1 MFPIRRRWPILTGLV
16 ALVAYLAN
24 HYHIAGL
31 EHLKLKPN
39 PAAQADTQSRLPS
52 LSGSDNYASSA
63 HDVYGHQGPGRITS
77 YGASPYAAPP
87 APSEVVRW
95 PEGLSES
102 ERFALLG
109 ERSLQD
115 RLSVAAPTATRST
128 TAGSTT
134 PSSESTTLPGIAPIP
149 VPPEFASLKPA
160 TGALPSTGA
169 ASAQNPPPGDKF
181 VAIQPSA
188 PTIEAARRNFNQ
200 PSVLPGTGL
209 DDSNPFS
216 VPRTIGGGTSASGL
230 GAPGL
235 GRIRV
240 ASFNVESLG
249 PAKLDKPHVM
259 MLLVSILRQYD
270 IVALQQIRSSRDDI
284 LPMLVERLNQ
294 SGRRYDYI
302 IGPRVGREDFEQF
315 GYIFDTDRL
324 VTDRYRL
331 YTVDDPADLIA
342 YEPLVAWFRCKQP
355 PVSSAFTFSLVNVRV
370 DSKNAAA
377 ERAILPDL
385 VDAVLRDGR
394 EEDDWIMLGDIRGDT
409 AGLAFME
416 RSGVRFAVRDIPT
429 EVSGMRMLDSIFF
442 SKHATS
448 EYSGRAGAYDFLR
461 KYNLTLEQA
470 QEVSNHLPVWAEFY
484 QVEGGTAA
492 GVAPGILPSEPSS
505 PDVF

>member
-39 PAAQADTQSRLPS
+39 QASQTPSESRLPS
-52 LSGSDNYASSA
+52 LGSGDNYASSA

-77 YGASPYAAPP
+77 YGNSPFAVTEAQPE
-87 APSEVVRW
+87 AVRW

-109 ERSLQD
+109 EQALQD
-115 RLSVAAPTATRST
+115 SLASKTPTTTAPTGEPQLLT
-128 TAGSTT
+128 
-134 PSSESTTLPGIAPIP
+134 GITPIP
-149 VPPEFASLKPA
+149 VPPEYANLRPA
-160 TGALPSTGA
+160 TGNLPSTAGERT
-169 ASAQNPPPGDKF
+169 SLPPPGDRF
-181 VAIQPSA
+181 VAIQPTA
-188 PTIEAARRNFNQ
+188 PPGTAAQSNSNQPRESERAARPN
-200 PSVLPGTGL
+200 S
-209 DDSNPFS
+209 FS
-216 VPRTIGGGTSASGL
+216 APRTIGSGASAPGL
-230 GAPGL
+230 GAPGI

-259 MLLVSILRQYD
+259 MMLVSILRQYD
-270 IVALQQIRSSRDDI
+270 VVALQQIRSSRDDI

-302 IGPRVGREDFEQF
+302 IGPRVGREAFEQF

-355 PVSSAFTFSLVNVRV
+355 PESTAFTFSLVNVRI
-370 DSKNAAA
+370 DDKNAAT

-385 VDAVLRDGR
+385 VDAVMRDGR

-409 AGLAFME
+409 AGLAFMQ

-492 GVAPGILPSEPSS
+492 GVAPGILPSEPNSS
-505 PDVF
+505 DVF